1 MIRHYLTFAHEARL
15 LHRHLAGGEID
26 GFWMQEKDRA
36 VLSVKGVDQFQG
48 VELSVDLRFGYALP
62 LREIHPPKKNRI
74 DLMPS
79 IVGRTILEVDVDP
92 EERALRIA
100 LSKGGELVVPFYG
113 PGGGNLLRLRKG
125 ELVESLRSVEGAYD
139 SILLRREVEEVE
151 KGVDDMPG
159 DLSLLKG
166 TMRID
171 RRLGPRLVKEGIFRL
186 GLDPNRL
193 VEDATNEER
202 TALLRTVREL
212 YDQAAESREY
222 TLYLREGEVV
232 FSLIRLQ
239 SLEESGEYERTDMA
253 DLPEAIRHAR
263 ALYFRTERHRIL
275 RGRLLSTLKKE
286 ISKLE
291 RGLAHASDTE
301 GHLARG
307 QAWEDE
313 ANLILANLH
322 QIKRG
327 EDRATLS
334 DWEGNERT
342 VKLDRKLTP
351 AENADRYFRKARGSR
366 MEAERGAKRAEEIA
380 PRLEKLRE
388 KYRRAEELDTI
399 EQTEELER
407 LAVGVVKND
416 ADRSKQKGKQG
427 EEREDRFRRFVVDGG
442 VEVYVGKNAKNND
455 ELTGRFAR
463 PNDVW
468 LHARGTSGSHVVMR
482 WNNPGENPPR
492 RSLEES
498 AMIAAYYS
506 GARGSGLV
514 PVAWTRK
521 KYVRK
526 PKGAAVGAVVMTRE
540 EVVMV
545 EPKLPRSVTGG

>member
-540 EVVMV
+540 DVVMV